1 MNWWFILI
9 GIILFCTGSVIGWK
23 LRTWKDEF
31 DHDIDMIFEEA
42 LRNKE

>member
-1 MNWWFILI
+1 MIWFILI
-9 GIILFCTGSVIGWK
+9 GIILLGIGAVLGWK
-23 LRTWKDEF
+23 ARTWKDEF